1 MGTGRTLICVS
12 AALALAAGAATAETP
27 KRGGI
32 LNFAVVAEPKDVPA
46 RILER
51 FSGVVDRIS
60 FYRLHG
66 GGEVDWAGL
75 VPALKAG

>member
-1 MGTGRTLICVS
+1 MGELIDDEVLD
-12 AALALAAGAATAETP
+12 A
-27 KRGGI
+27 
-32 LNFAVVAEPKDVPA
+32 FAVVAEPKDVPA